1 MGLLEILA
9 TEAWDRSDFAM
20 TVEELEI
27 EEARTAIK
35 RLLDR
40 RELAGDMR
48 DTLRNALSALLQA

>member
-27 EEARTAIK
+27 EEARIAIK

-48 DTLRNALSALLQA
+48 ETLRNALSALLQV